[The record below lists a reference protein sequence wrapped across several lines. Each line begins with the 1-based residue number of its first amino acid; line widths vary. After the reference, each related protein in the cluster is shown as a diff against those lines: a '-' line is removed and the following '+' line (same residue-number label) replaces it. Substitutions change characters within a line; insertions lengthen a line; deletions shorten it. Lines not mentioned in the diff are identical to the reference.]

1 MRPGT
6 VVPKPSLRFPLLLRR
21 APPSVRL
28 TYACLHLGMGHDGP
42 SISDASGL
50 PERTVRHAVR
60 WLVDEGLA
68 RRVADLQDTRRTV
81 LVPTEAPRWTADVAP
96 AEAVVA

>member
-1 MRPGT
+1 MRPGI
-6 VVPKPSLRFPLLLRR
+6 VVPRPNLRFPLLLRR

-42 SISDASGL
+42 SVSEASGL

-60 WLVDEGLA
+60 WLVDEGLV
-68 RRVADLQDTRRTV
+68 RRVADLQDTRRAF
-81 LVPTEAPRWTADVAP
+81 LVPTGAPQWTADVAP
-96 AEAVVA
+96 EAVVA